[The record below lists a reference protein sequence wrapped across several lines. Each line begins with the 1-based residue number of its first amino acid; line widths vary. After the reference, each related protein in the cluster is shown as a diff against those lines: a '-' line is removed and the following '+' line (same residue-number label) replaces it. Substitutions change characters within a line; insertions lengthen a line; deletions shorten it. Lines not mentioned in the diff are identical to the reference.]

1 MNSENIQQETL
12 AALKIRVAKKL
23 EEITSEVM
31 EMLGDNINEVF
42 EEANDDIEYGDLID
56 PEAIAENSRAAE
68 LIAEQLRLERE
79 INESL

>member
-12 AALKIRVAKKL
+12 AALKIRVAKKI

-42 EEANDDIEYGDLID
+42 EEASDDVEYGDLID
-56 PEAIAENSRAAE
+56 LEAIAEDSRAAE
-68 LIAEQLRLERE
+68 LRAEQLRLERE